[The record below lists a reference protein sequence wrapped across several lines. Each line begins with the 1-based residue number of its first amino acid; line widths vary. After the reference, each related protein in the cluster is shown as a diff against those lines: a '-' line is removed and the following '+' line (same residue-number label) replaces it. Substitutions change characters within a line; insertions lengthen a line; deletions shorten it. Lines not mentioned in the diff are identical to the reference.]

1 MKVKRSRLS
10 TGKLVYAA
18 WTEGPTKGR
27 DTNTAVGLCNN
38 PSEQVSISQ
47 NLDFVLGASD
57 PSVESAEKFS

>member
-1 MKVKRSRLS
+1 
-10 TGKLVYAA
+10 LVYAA

-47 NLDFVLGASD
+47 SSHPPNSLEVMGMGKKDKKGQ
-57 PSVESAEKFS
+57 